1 MAQEIFRL
9 ALLQSFLVWEDPE
22 ANRQAL
28 AAQME
33 TLPPADLILLPEM
46 FSTGFSMEVGVCAE
60 REGESLAWLQVQAQK
75 YQCAIAGSV
84 MTAAPSAYYNR
95 LYFVYPDG
103 TYRHYDKAHLFSLA
117 GENRCYQAGKEKLIL
132 EYLGWRIN
140 PQICYDLRF
149 PAWCRNQ
156 EDFDLQ
162 FFVANWPDRRAEAW
176 RLLLQA
182 RAIENMAYVAGVNR
196 MGEDAHGIAHGGFS
210 RLIDPLGQVVKA
222 WEPGQNEASVVELSY
237 SYLQE
242 QRDRF
247 GFLRDR
253 DIFHF
258 ETQK

>member
-1 MAQEIFRL
+1 MAQELFRL
-9 ALLQSFLVWEDPE
+9 ALLQSTLVWEAPE

-28 AAQME
+28 ASQLAS
-33 TLPPADLILLPEM
+33 LPQADLILLPEM
-46 FSTGFSMEVGVCAE
+46 FSTGFSMKVDTLAE
-60 REGESLAWLQVQAQK
+60 REQESLAWLQASAREMSS
-75 YQCAIAGSV
+75 AIAGSV
-84 MTAAPSAYYNR
+84 MTVEEGAYFNR

-103 TYRHYDKAHLFSLA
+103 SYQHYDKAHLFSLA
-117 GENRCYQAGKEKLIL
+117 GEDRYYQAGKEKLVL
-132 EYLGWRIN
+132 EHLGWRIN

-149 PAWCRNQ
+149 PAWCRNL

-176 RLLLQA
+176 RALLQA

-196 MGEDAHGIAHGGFS
+196 IGEDGHGIAHSGFS
-210 RLIDPLGQVVKA
+210 RVIDPLGQLVKA
-222 WEPGQNEASVVELSY
+222 WEPGQSESAVVELSY

-253 DIFHF
+253 DSFHF
-258 ETQK
+258 N